1 MEHELHM
8 RPHLLGLMALAQ
20 ARKPT
25 GLSFLE
31 LVLGSTSPNADAK
44 LCAT

>member
-31 LVLGSTSPNADAK
+31 LVLDADAK